1 MDFTELFKLIGL
13 DAALWGTA
21 IVLAIILRLARGMI
35 HWVGDRWTF
44 GVAVGLALLG
54 AFLKK
59 AHGDSW
65 QVVGLNSLGLLAA
78 VLLLQFALQVAAEK
92 IGWIPKDNEW
102 LKTGGGK

>member
-13 DAALWGTA
+13 DAALWGVA
-21 IVLAIILRLARGMI
+21 VVLAVILRLARGMI

-44 GVAVGLALLG
+44 GVAVGLAGLG
-54 AFLKK
+54 AVLKA
-59 AHGDSW
+59 AHGDPW
-65 QVVGLNSLGLLAA
+65 QTTVLNSLGLLAA
-78 VLLLQFALQVAAEK
+78 VLLLQFALQIAAEK